1 MKRLRRRTL
10 ISILLAMVLAV
21 GVAFFCIKLVR
32 NGDDW
37 VGFFGTKY
45 YSSAPS
51 STTARPRP
59 TPKTPRRASPP
70 SIWWAT
76 RILARP
82 CALSWPAA

>member
-45 YSSAPS
+45 YSSGAIYDANG
-51 STTARPRP
+51 TVLYDGQT
-59 TPKTPRRASPP
+59 KTYAEHSN
-70 SIWWAT
+70 T
-76 RILARP
+76 RIATLHQVVYEN
-82 CALSWPAA
+82 